1 MRDLTN
7 QELEDIARG
16 MDLAARNINIFSETF
31 SRYVALEKKAR
42 AELQRR
48 KK

>member
-1 MRDLTN
+1 MKELSD
-7 QELEDIARG
+7 QELNDLIRA
-16 MDLAARNINIFSETF
+16 MDLACRSINIFSETF
-31 SRYVALEKKAR
+31 SRYVALEKKAK